1 MTHLIAALDSFKGL
15 APTASDWY
23 SLLPEIVIAGLGVFA
38 LLQSLFLPSN
48 ARWLIPSV
56 ARIGLV
62 FAAYLSINAIQN
74 PDSDFSGLLGDG
86 SSTWRLLFITCA
98 LLTSLIAS
106 RFIKAHGADDA
117 EYHHLLLLVTAAFM
131 VLSQANH
138 VVSFFVALEMATVG
152 LYILVGFLRKS
163 NASLEAGVKYLVA
176 GGLSSALLLMGFVL
190 LYGVAGMNQ
199 GVTDALSFDDIASAL
214 TASPNSVLGLVGAAL
229 VICGVAFKIGSFPF
243 HSWIPDVYQGAPTP
257 TTALL
262 ATSSKAAGVVGLII
276 LMQGPLLPI
285 LPQVSI
291 VLTVLAAG
299 SLLTGNVGA
308 LGSTQTKRALALS
321 GVSHAGFILAGLST
335 VSSKSQFP
343 YAHGIVLLYLGA
355 YCVATF
361 ATMGALAAIPAES
374 DDRRSLLDLRGLIRR
389 SPSLTASLTLG
400 IGSLAGIPP
409 SLGFFTKLMVLLLL
423 IQTQA
428 WGLLALSVVSVAI
441 SIYYYFSII
450 REATLRTTVDDKSTS
465 LSLPWATQN
474 LPLFLGILTALGGI
488 LLALLKY
495 N

>member
-199 GVTDALSFDDIASAL
+199 GVTDALSFDDIALAL
-214 TASPNSVLGLVGAAL
+214 TANPNSVLGLVGAAL